1 MQLKSKFS
9 KGTRFSLC
17 VVDIF
22 SKYAW
27 AVPLKDKKW
36 ITIVNVFQY
45 ILDNTKRKPNKVW
58 VDKARNF
65 TIVLLVKG

>member
-45 ILDNTKRKPNKVW
+45 ILDNTKRKPNKIW